1 MRILGG
7 TGMRVSPYCLGTM
20 MFGPGATN
28 DRDECR
34 RIIHR
39 ALDAGINFIDTAD
52 SYGAGETEEIVG
64 SALKG
69 RRDDVVLATK
79 FSGVMDDDPNRRGAS
94 RRWIVTAVEDSLRR
108 LGVDH
113 IDLYQ
118 IHHFDP
124 ATDLEE
130 TLSALTDLVTTGKV
144 RAVGSSS
151 FLASDIVEAQRASE
165 NRGLVRLRT
174 EQPSYSILARGIE
187 REILPVAGRYGMGV
201 LTWSPL
207 SWGLLT
213 GKYSAGQQTPITA
226 GRRLWGPRHM
236 TDPAKFD
243 VVERLLPVAQE
254 AGMSL
259 THMSMAFVLAHPQ
272 VTSAIIGPRTME
284 QLDDLLAG
292 SESSLSDD
300 VLDRIDEIAPPGTD
314 TGVFDIGYRPPAIEV
329 AALRRRP
336 HPERSAR

>member
-1 MRILGG
+1 MRTLGG

-20 MFGPGATN
+20 MFGPGATS
-28 DRDECR
+28 DRDECH

-39 ALDAGINFIDTAD
+39 ALDAGINVVDTAD
-52 SYGAGETEEIVG
+52 SYGAGVTEEIVG
-64 SALKG
+64 GALKG
-69 RRDDVVLATK
+69 RRDDVILATK
-79 FSGVMDDDPNRRGAS
+79 FSGVMGEDPNRRGAS

-124 ATDLEE
+124 ATDIEE

-151 FLASDIVEAQRASE
+151 FLASDIVEAHRVSE

-213 GKYSAGQQTPITA
+213 GKYSGGQQTPITS
-226 GRRLWGPRHM
+226 GRKLWGPRHM

-243 VVERLLPVAQE
+243 VVERLLPVAEE

-259 THMSMAFVLAHPQ
+259 THLSMAFVLAHPQ

-284 QLDDLLAG
+284 QLEDLLAG
-292 SESSLSDD
+292 SEMSLSDD
-300 VLDRIDEIAPPGTD
+300 ILDRIDEIAPPGTD
-314 TGVFDIGYRPPAIEV
+314 TGVFDIGYRPPAIEM
-329 AALRRRP
+329 ASLRRRP
-336 HPERSAR
+336 VSERSAR